1 MEPPEPSLVG
11 AAPGPEVN
19 NVTNNGLET
28 DYLNVSQPVADE
40 FHVQDNAPLGTETA
54 TRAAIIQIDW
64 SMMLRH
70 VAQRLVKSETQ

>member
-1 MEPPEPSLVG
+1 MKGS
-11 AAPGPEVN
+11 AS
-19 NVTNNGLET
+19 GLQAFKIA
-28 DYLNVSQPVADE
+28 YAVSQPVADE